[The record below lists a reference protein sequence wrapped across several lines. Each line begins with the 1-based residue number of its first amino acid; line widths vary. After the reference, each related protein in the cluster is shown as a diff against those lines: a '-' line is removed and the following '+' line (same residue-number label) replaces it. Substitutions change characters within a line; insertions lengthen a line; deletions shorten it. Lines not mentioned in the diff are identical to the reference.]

1 MVNLSSRVYLACLVD
16 DFYLGRN
23 ELWAIFA
30 SGTSPT
36 IAGSVHIKRFFRRR
50 SGRAA
55 DLPPKLNSSQLRR
68 LAGDKRLRWV
78 LLPPAYVLICRNSI
92 PGSTAAYENQ
102 ALASL

>member
-30 SGTSPT
+30 SG
-36 IAGSVHIKRFFRRR
+36 SVHIKRFFRRR

-55 DLPPKLNSSQLRR
+55 DLPAKLNSSQLRR
-68 LAGDKRLRWV
+68 LAGDKGLRWV